1 MLAAPLPLAR
11 LPSRHAESCVF
22 TLSLP
27 PLPPPSPQLH
37 ARLVGLGE
45 AVELLAKGA
54 GGKGAEGKLLKA
66 MQKLARLPTLEQ
78 VWVWVWGV
86 GGVKRGKRCWG
97 CLWWPWREGIN
108 VSVGGEW
115 TADTLPLP
123 PLLFNAPRSR
133 SASERVRL
141 SWASRMA
148 AGRAVRARQRLS
160 ARCVWGEG

>member
-78 VWVWVWGV
+78 VWVGVWGV
-86 GGVKRGKRCWG
+86 GGSREGKGAGAVCGGLGVKGEM
-97 CLWWPWREGIN
+97 CLWGVN
-108 VSVGGEW
+108 GLQTHCHS
-115 TADTLPLP
+115 PLC
-123 PLLFNAPRSR
+123 S
-133 SASERVRL
+133 
-141 SWASRMA
+141 
-148 AGRAVRARQRLS
+148 
-160 ARCVWGEG
+160 